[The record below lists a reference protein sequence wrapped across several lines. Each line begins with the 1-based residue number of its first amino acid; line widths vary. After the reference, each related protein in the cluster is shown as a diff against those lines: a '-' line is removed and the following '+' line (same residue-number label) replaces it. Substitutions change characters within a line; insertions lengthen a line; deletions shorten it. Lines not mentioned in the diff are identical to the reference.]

1 MLVRARRSAVVRTK
15 LDREAVL
22 ERVSRLA
29 REGAHDGPTRGRAH
43 GFFEGG
49 RVADD
54 TFDIAYRFNN
64 RKNPQV
70 YAIHG
75 RVEDTDEWRIVHL
88 EMTAD
93 TAWPSLVEIS
103 VGVVIGVVY
112 VIAGGMPPLRSV
124 AAFLTLMALFALA
137 NLVLVPAGVRK
148 HVSSIVARQLDGTV
162 VAGREARWPVGQ
174 RR

>member
-1 MLVRARRSAVVRTK
+1 MLVRARRSAVVRTR
-15 LDREAVL
+15 LHGEAVL

-49 RVADD
+49 RVGDD
-54 TFDIAYRFNN
+54 TFDVDYRFNN

-75 RVEDTDEWRIVHL
+75 RVEDTNEWRIVHL
-88 EMTAD
+88 EMTAQ
-93 TAWPSLVEIS
+93 TRWPSLVEIA
-103 VGVVIGVVY
+103 VGVLIGVVY
-112 VIAGGMPPLRSV
+112 VIARDMPPLRSV

-148 HVSSIVARQLDGTV
+148 HVSSMVARHLDGTV
-162 VAGREARWPVGQ
+162 LADREAR